1 MSTPPLNRDQQIELM
16 VNAAERHAAQTAR
29 WMGNA
34 QIQAVLR
41 SNANGGSDDTYEQ
54 STKSLAKC
62 A

>member
-1 MSTPPLNRDQQIELM
+1 MSTPPLDRDQQIELM
-16 VNAAERHAAQTAR
+16 QNSVERHAARTSR

-41 SNANGGSDDTYEQ
+41 STEDAGSEGSYEQ
-54 STKSLAKC
+54 HTVSLAKC